1 MANGD
6 SNLNFGPFESQQAE
20 ENPQSNEEVYL
31 GSFSSILRENL
42 GAYVICEF
50 LIGTNG
56 LERKEG
62 YLYSGGINYITLY
75 QPSEEQYTVCDLY
88 SLKFVTFVDTRLRP
102 RQDLSGSAGQSV
114 LPPLPNPLPP
124 GVYGQP
130 GMSGAPAGAPRPGMG
145 GRSYPRMNR

>member
-102 RQDLSGSAGQSV
+102 RQDMAGAAGQRY
-114 LPPLPNPLPP
+114 LPPQAVPGTMTNPVP
-124 GVYGQP
+124 GG
-130 GMSGAPAGAPRPGMG
+130 SGAPGGGFPGPGMG
-145 GRSYPRMNR
+145 GRGYPRMGR